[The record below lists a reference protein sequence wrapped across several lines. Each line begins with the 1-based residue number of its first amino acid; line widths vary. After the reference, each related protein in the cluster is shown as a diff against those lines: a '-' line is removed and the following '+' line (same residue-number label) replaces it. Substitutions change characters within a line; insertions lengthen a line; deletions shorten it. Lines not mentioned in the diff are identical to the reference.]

1 MALMKNIMAP
11 MKNDTKRQVLPPGLW
26 VVATPIGNLADLSPR
41 CRSALEEA
49 DWILCEDT
57 RRTLNLLRAL
67 GLPSEGRLKRLDAHT
82 EADSASYWIGKL
94 QGGARVA
101 LVSDAGTPVVSD
113 PGAVLVGQAAAAGI
127 RVTPLPGPSA
137 VMTLLA
143 ASGFQGT
150 AFTFRG
156 FFPRKRGEQVQ
167 ELAQAFRSAPHVSAI
182 WIWFES
188 PQRIEAALETLSTHY
203 PQVSVSVGKELTKLF
218 ERIFHGTSIRV
229 AEQVRAELE
238 KEGTVG
244 EWCFSICFPTV
255 RMDKNSKNSVLVNSS
270 LNDSAPAARDASV
283 NHATDDAPVNHA
295 TDDASVNHATDDTS
309 VNGTADWVQAVKC
322 LLIAGVSPS
331 ETARIVSQ
339 QFGIAKKIC
348 YRLVILHSKYKK
360 SDQGG

>member
-1 MALMKNIMAP
+1 MIPTM
-11 MKNDTKRQVLPPGLW
+11 NDTKRQNLPQILSPGLW

-82 EADSASYWIGKL
+82 EADVSSYWIDKL
-94 QGGARVA
+94 LGGAKVA

-113 PGAVLVGQAAAAGI
+113 PGAVLVARASSAGI

-143 ASGFQGT
+143 ASGFQET

-156 FFPRKRGEQVQ
+156 FFPRKRAEQVK
-167 ELAQAFRSAPHVSAI
+167 ELEQAFRSAEQVSPI

-188 PQRIEAALETLSTHY
+188 PQRIEESLKVLSTYY
-203 PQVSVSVGKELTKLF
+203 PSIPTTVGKELTKVF
-218 ERIFHGTSIRV
+218 ERIFYGTSTSV
-229 AEQVRAELE
+229 AEQVSAELQR
-238 KEGTVG
+238 EGSVG
-244 EWCFSICFPTV
+244 EWCFSACFPV
-255 RMDKNSKNSVLVNSS
+255 KKMEKNPQELVLKD
-270 LNDSAPAARDASV
+270 LDQTEAAV
-283 NHATDDAPVNHA
+283 DDN
-295 TDDASVNHATDDTS
+295 T
-309 VNGTADWVQAVKC
+309 DWVKAVKC
-322 LLIAGVSPS
+322 LLTAGISAS

-339 QFGIAKKIC
+339 QFGISKKIC
-348 YRLVILHSKYKK
+348 YRLVILHSQYKK
-360 SDQGG
+360 NV